1 MNARI
6 FFYTLVAGL
15 FILGI
20 TQTIQRHMAFD
31 IPWMPGET
39 RTVWNIDAKVEF
51 DATDKA
57 ILASLTTP
65 YTQAGFTQISQ
76 NAASPGYGLSFLY
89 EDSHPQ
95 AQWTIRQADGPQ
107 TLYYN
112 IQLLVDDES
121 KDQAIDKMPELV
133 ETEYGGAGVA
143 ADLAASS
150 DIIQDSLKTSA
161 DAFSFTRELLKQL
174 NAEDPNQNV
183 SLVLSGKATKTDVLM
198 ALLNEAKIPNKRIG
212 ALVLEDGR
220 RRQHL
225 QPLVQVFQEKDG
237 EIESRLFNASTI
249 KAVDR
254 TNLLLWDQSGKA
266 LLELIGGVNSRVS
279 FSMIQQDQPALAA
292 ILQKTDNEHLFNF
305 SIHSLP
311 IEDQSLFKGILMI
324 PLGVLIVVIMRVLIG
339 LKTSGT
345 FMPVLIAMAFIQ
357 TSLVTGLIGFILLVA
372 VGLFIRSY
380 LSHLNLLLVS
390 RISTVIIMVIL
401 LIALFG
407 VLSYKLG
414 LTEGLKI
421 TFFPMIILSWTIE
434 RMSVLWEEE
443 GPKEVFT
450 QGGGSLVVAVLAY
463 FIMSNEMARHLMFN
477 FIGLQFVVMS
487 LVLILGSYTGYRL
500 LELRRFKPLADKE

>member
-6 FFYTLVAGL
+6 FFFILVAGL
-15 FILGI
+15 MALGVF
-20 TQTIQRHMAFD
+20 QTVQRHMALD

-39 RTVWNIDAKVEF
+39 RTIWNIDAKVDF
-51 DATDKA
+51 VANDGPVR
-57 ILASLTTP
+57 ASLTTP
-65 YTQAGFTQISQ
+65 GKQASYTQISQ
-76 NAASPGYGLSFLY
+76 NAASPGYGLSFL
-89 EDSHPQ
+89 EDESSQ
-95 AQWTIRQADGPQ
+95 NAEWTIREASGKQ

-112 IQLLVDDES
+112 IQLLEDYKS
-121 KDQAIDKMPELV
+121 KDQQHLEMPELF
-133 ETEYGGAGVA
+133 EREYAAAGTA
-143 ADLAASS
+143 AGKS
-150 DIIQDSLKTSA
+150 IINDATKTSA
-161 DAFSFTRELLKQL
+161 DAYSFTREVLKQL
-174 NAEDPNQNV
+174 NAEEPNQNITLILN
-183 SLVLSGKATKTDVLM
+183 SKASKTELLI
-198 ALLNEAKIPNKRIG
+198 ALLNAAKIPTKKIG

-225 QPLVQVFQEKDG
+225 IPLVEVFQETDG
-237 EIESRLFNASTI
+237 IITSRLFDPNSI
-249 KAVDR
+249 GAVDR
-254 TNLLLWDQSGKA
+254 NNLLLWDQSGKA
-266 LLELIGGVNSRVS
+266 LLELTGGSDSKVS
-279 FSMIQQDQPALAA
+279 FSMIQQDQPALSAL
-292 ILQKTDNEHLFNF
+292 LQKSENEHLFNF

-311 IEDQSLFKGILMI
+311 VEDQSLFKGILMI
-324 PLGVLIVVIMRVLIG
+324 PLGVLIVVMMRVLVG

-357 TSLVTGLIGFILLVA
+357 TSLVTGLVGFILLVA

-443 GPKEVFT
+443 GAKEVFT
-450 QGGGSLVVAVLAY
+450 QGGGSLLVAVLAY
-463 FIMSNEMARHLMFN
+463 FVMSNDVTRHLMFN

-487 LVLILGSYTGYRL
+487 LVLLLGSYTGYRL
-500 LELRRFKPLADKE
+500 LELRRFKPLVDKE

>member
-6 FFYTLVAGL
+6 FFFTLVAGL
-15 FILGI
+15 FFLGI
-20 TQTIQRHMAFD
+20 FQTVQRHLAFD
-31 IPWMPGET
+31 IPWLPGET
-39 RTVWNIDAKVEF
+39 RSVWNIDAKIEF
-51 DATDKA
+51 EATGRPV
-57 ILASLTTP
+57 LASLTTP
-65 YTQAGFTQISQ
+65 NSQAGYTQISQ

-89 EDSHPQ
+89 EENNPQ
-95 AQWTIRQADGPQ
+95 AQWTIRKINGPQ

-112 IQLLVDDES
+112 IQLLVDNES
-121 KDQAIDKMPELV
+121 TDQEITEMPELLEV
-133 ETEYGGAGVA
+133 EYGAAIIA
-143 ADLAASS
+143 ADLAAGS
-150 DIIQDSLKTSA
+150 DIIKDSLKTSA
-161 DAFSFTRELLKQL
+161 DAFSFTREVLKQL
-174 NAEDPNQNV
+174 NADDPNQNV
-183 SLVLSGKATKTDVLM
+183 SLVLAGKSSKTDVLIT
-198 ALLNEAKIPNKRIG
+198 LLNEAKIPTKKVG
-212 ALVLEDGR
+212 ALLLEDGR
-220 RRQHL
+220 RRQYL
-225 QPLVQVFQEKDG
+225 QPLVEVFQEKNG
-237 EIESRLFNASTI
+237 KIESRLFDASSV

-254 TNLLLWDQSGKA
+254 SNLLLWDQSGKA
-266 LLELIGGVNSRVS
+266 LLELIGGVNSKVS
-279 FSMIQQDQPALAA
+279 FAMIQQDQPALAA
-292 ILQKTDNEHLFNF
+292 ILQKNDNEHLFNF

-324 PLGVLIVVIMRVLIG
+324 PLGVLVVVIMRVLVG

-357 TSLVTGLIGFILLVA
+357 TSLITGLVGFILLVA

-414 LTEGLKI
+414 LTEGLKV

-443 GPKEVFT
+443 GAKEVFT

-463 FIMSNEMARHLMFN
+463 FIMSSEIARHLMFN

-487 LVLILGSYTGYRL
+487 FVLILGSYTGYRL

>member
-1 MNARI
+1 MNARS
-6 FFYTLVAGL
+6 FFFVLVAGL
-15 FILGI
+15 MSLGI
-20 TQTIQRHMAFD
+20 FQTVQRHMALD

-39 RTVWNIDAKVEF
+39 RIIWNIDAKIDFNANEGPV
-51 DATDKA
+51 
-57 ILASLTTP
+57 LASLTTP
-65 YTQAGFTQISQ
+65 ERQAGFTKISQ
-76 NAASPGYGLSFLY
+76 NAASPGYGLSFIDDG
-89 EDSHPQ
+89 ETNK
-95 AQWTIRQADGPQ
+95 AEWTIREAKGKQ

-112 IQLLVDDES
+112 IQVLEDPKSL
-121 KDQAIDKMPELV
+121 DQGILEMPELF
-133 ETEYGGAGVA
+133 EKEYEASNASAGSAIIKA
-143 ADLAASS
+143 A
-150 DIIQDSLKTSA
+150 LKTSA
-161 DAFSFTRELLKQL
+161 DSFSFTREVLKQL
-174 NAEDPNQNV
+174 NAEVANQNV
-183 SLVLSGKATKTDVLM
+183 ALILTNKVSKTDLLI
-198 ALLNEAKIPNKRIG
+198 ALLNEAKIPTKKVG

-225 QPLVQVFQEKDG
+225 TPLVEVFQEKDG
-237 EIESRLFNASTI
+237 VITSKLFDANSLGT
-249 KAVDR
+249 VNRD
-254 TNLLLWDQSGKA
+254 NLLLWDQSGKA
-266 LLELIGGVNSRVS
+266 LLELTGGSDSKVS
-279 FSMIQQDQPALAA
+279 FSMIQQEQPALSAL
-292 ILQKTDNEHLFNF
+292 LQKSENEHLFNF

-311 IEDQSLFKGILMI
+311 VEDQSLFKGILMI
-324 PLGVLIVVIMRVLIG
+324 PLGVLIVVMMRVLVG

-357 TSLVTGLIGFILLVA
+357 TSLVTGLVGFILLVA

-443 GPKEVFT
+443 GAKEVMT
-450 QGGGSLVVAVLAY
+450 QGGGSLLVAVLAY
-463 FIMSNEMARHLMFN
+463 FVMSNDVTRHLMFN

-487 LVLILGSYTGYRL
+487 LVLLLGSYTGYRL

>member
-1 MNARI
+1 MNART
-6 FFYTLVAGL
+6 FFFVLVAGL
-15 FILGI
+15 LSLGI
-20 TQTIQRHMAFD
+20 FQTVQRHVAFD

-39 RTVWNIDAKVEF
+39 RTIWNIDAKINF
-51 DATDKA
+51 DANDGA
-57 ILASLTTP
+57 VLASLTTP
-65 YTQAGFTQISQ
+65 ERQASYTKISQ
-76 NAASPGYGLSFLY
+76 NAASPGYGLSFIDDG
-89 EDSHPQ
+89 ETQ
-95 AQWTIRQADGPQ
+95 KAEWTIREASGQQ

-112 IQLLVDDES
+112 IQVLEDAKSL
-121 KDQAIDKMPELV
+121 DQQILEMPTLFEK
-133 ETEYGGAGVA
+133 EYTSASIAAGTE
-143 ADLAASS
+143 
-150 DIIQDSLKTSA
+150 IIQDAMKTSA
-161 DAFSFTRELLKQL
+161 DAFSFTREVLKQL
-174 NAEDPNQNV
+174 NAESPNQNV
-183 SLVLSGKATKTDVLM
+183 ALILTAKASKTEILI
-198 ALLNEAKIPNKRIG
+198 ALLNEAKIPTKRIG

-225 QPLVQVFQEKDG
+225 TPLVEVFQETNG
-237 EIESRLFNASTI
+237 VIRSRLFDATSLNT
-249 KAVDR
+249 VNRD
-254 TNLLLWDQSGKA
+254 NLFLWDQSGKS
-266 LLELIGGVNSRVS
+266 LLELTGGDDSKVS
-279 FSMIQQDQPALAA
+279 FSMIQQEQPALSAL
-292 ILQKTDNEHLFNF
+292 LQKSENEHLFNF

-324 PLGVLIVVIMRVLIG
+324 PLGVMIVVMMRVLIG

-357 TSLVTGLIGFILLVA
+357 TSLVTGLVGFVLLVA
-372 VGLFIRSY
+372 IGLFIRSY

-443 GPKEVFT
+443 GAKEVLA
-450 QGGGSLVVAVLAY
+450 QGGGSLLVAVLAY
-463 FIMSNEMARHLMFN
+463 FVMSNDVTRHLMFN
-477 FIGLQFVVMS
+477 FIGLQFVVMAF
-487 LVLILGSYTGYRL
+487 VLLLGSYTGYRL

>member
-6 FFYTLVAGL
+6 FFFVLVAGL
-15 FILGI
+15 MLLGI
-20 TQTIQRHMAFD
+20 SQTVQRHYTLD
-31 IPWMPGET
+31 VPWMPGET
-39 RTVWNIDAKVEF
+39 RTIWNIDAKIDFNANEGPV
-51 DATDKA
+51 
-57 ILASLTTP
+57 LASLTTP
-65 YTQAGFTQISQ
+65 EAQAGFTKISQ
-76 NAASPGYGLSFLY
+76 NAASPGYGLSFL
-89 EDSHPQ
+89 EGKESKK
-95 AQWTIRQADGPQ
+95 AEWTIREASGKQ

-112 IQLLVDDES
+112 IQMLEDAKSVDKKINEV
-121 KDQAIDKMPELV
+121 PELF
-133 ETEYGGAGVA
+133 EKEYS
-143 ADLAASS
+143 ASS
-150 DIIQDSLKTSA
+150 TTAGNAIINDALKTSA
-161 DAFSFTRELLKQL
+161 DAYSFTREVLKQL
-174 NAEDPNQNV
+174 NADVPNQNV
-183 SLVLSGKATKTDVLM
+183 TLILNTKANKTDILI
-198 ALLNEAKIPNKRIG
+198 ALLNAADIPTKKIG

-225 QPLVQVFQEKDG
+225 TPLVEVFQESEG
-237 EIESRLFNASTI
+237 SITSQLFDANSMGI
-249 KAVDR
+249 INRDK
-254 TNLLLWDQSGKA
+254 LLLWDQSGKA
-266 LLELIGGVNSRVS
+266 LLELTGGSDSKVS
-279 FSMIQQDQPALAA
+279 FSMIKQDQPALSAL
-292 ILQKTDNEHLFNF
+292 LQKSENEHLFNF

-311 IEDQSLFKGILMI
+311 VEDQSLFKGILMI
-324 PLGVLIVVIMRVLIG
+324 PLGVLIVVMMRVLVG

-357 TSLVTGLIGFILLVA
+357 TSLVTGLVGFILLVA

-443 GPKEVFT
+443 GAKEVMT
-450 QGGGSLVVAVLAY
+450 QGGGSLLVAILAY
-463 FIMSNEMARHLMFN
+463 FAMSNDITRHLMFN

-487 LVLILGSYTGYRL
+487 LVLLLGSYTGYRL
-500 LELRRFKPLADKE
+500 LELRRFKPLVDKE

>member
-1 MNARI
+1 MNSRN
-6 FFYTLVAGL
+6 FFFILVAGL
-15 FILGI
+15 MSLGI
-20 TQTIQRHMAFD
+20 FQTIQRHMAFD
-31 IPWMPGET
+31 IPWLPGET
-39 RTVWNIDAKVEF
+39 RSIWNIDAKIEF
-51 DATDKA
+51 DA
-57 ILASLTTP
+57 IGEPVLASLTTP
-65 YTQAGFTQISQ
+65 NSQFGYIQISQ

-89 EDSHPQ
+89 EDNNPQ
-95 AQWTIRQADGPQ
+95 AQWAIRKANGPQ

-112 IQLLVDDES
+112 IQLLVDS
-121 KDQAIDKMPELV
+121 NSVDQPTLTMPSLFEV
-133 ETEYGGAGVA
+133 EYDAAG
-143 ADLAASS
+143 LAAGT
-150 DIIQDSLKTSA
+150 DIIKDAYKTSA
-161 DAFSFTRELLKQL
+161 DAFSFTREILKQL
-174 NAEDPNQNV
+174 NAEQPNQNV
-183 SLVLSGKATKTDVLM
+183 SLILTSKASKTDILIAILNGADIATKKV
-198 ALLNEAKIPNKRIG
+198 G
-212 ALVLEDGR
+212 ALTLEDGR

-225 QPLVQVFQEKDG
+225 QPLVEVFQEKNG
-237 EIESRLFNASTI
+237 KIESRLFDASTTA
-249 KAVDR
+249 AVDR
-254 TNLLLWDQSGKA
+254 HNLLLWDQSGKA
-266 LLELIGGVNSRVS
+266 LLELTGGENSKVS
-279 FSMIQQDQPALAA
+279 FSMIKQEQPALSA
-292 ILQKTDNEHLFNF
+292 ILQKNENDHLFNF

-324 PLGVLIVVIMRVLIG
+324 PLGVLIVVIMRVLVG

-357 TSLVTGLIGFILLVA
+357 TSLLTGLVGFIMLVA

-380 LSHLNLLLVS
+380 LSRLNLLLVS

-443 GPKEVFT
+443 GPKEVFV

-463 FIMSNEMARHLMFN
+463 FVMSNEVARHLMFN

-487 LVLILGSYTGYRL
+487 LVLVLGSYTGYRL

>member
-1 MNARI
+1 MNSRI
-6 FFYTLVAGL
+6 FFFVLVASL
-15 FILGI
+15 MLLGI
-20 TQTIQRHMAFD
+20 FQTIQRHIALD
-31 IPWMPGET
+31 IPWVPGEM
-39 RTVWNIDAKVEF
+39 RTIWNIDAKIDF
-51 DATDKA
+51 DANDGPV
-57 ILASLTTP
+57 LASLTTP
-65 YTQAGFTQISQ
+65 EHQAGFTKISQ
-76 NAASPGYGLSFLY
+76 NAASPGYGLSFLDDGATKKA
-89 EDSHPQ
+89 E
-95 AQWTIRQADGPQ
+95 WTIREASGKQ

-112 IQLLVDDES
+112 IQVLEDAKSVDPEITEMPALFEREYAEAG
-121 KDQAIDKMPELV
+121 KAAGKAIINN
-133 ETEYGGAGVA
+133 AF
-143 ADLAASS
+143 
-150 DIIQDSLKTSA
+150 KTSA
-161 DAFSFTRELLKQL
+161 DTFSFTREILKQL
-174 NAEDPNQNV
+174 NAEVANQNV
-183 SLVLSGKATKTDVLM
+183 TLILTTAESKTGLLI
-198 ALLNEAKIPNKRIG
+198 ALLNEAKIPTKKIG

-225 QPLVQVFQEKDG
+225 MPLVEVFQEKDG
-237 EIESRLFNASTI
+237 VITSRLFDANSI
-249 KAVDR
+249 GAVNRDD
-254 TNLLLWDQSGKA
+254 LLLWDQSGKA
-266 LLELIGGVNSRVS
+266 LLELTGGSDSKVS
-279 FSMIQQDQPALAA
+279 FSMIQQDQPALSAL
-292 ILQKTDNEHLFNF
+292 LQKSENEHLFNF

-311 IEDQSLFKGILMI
+311 VEDQSLFKGILMI
-324 PLGVLIVVIMRVLIG
+324 PLGVLIVVMMRVLIG

-357 TSLVTGLIGFILLVA
+357 TTLVTGLIGFILLVA

-443 GPKEVFT
+443 GAKEVMT
-450 QGGGSLVVAVLAY
+450 QGGGSLMVAILAY
-463 FIMSNEMARHLMFN
+463 FAMSNDITRHLMFN

-487 LVLILGSYTGYRL
+487 LVLLLGSYTGYRL

>member
-6 FFYTLVAGL
+6 FFFVLVASL
-15 FILGI
+15 MSLGVF
-20 TQTIQRHMAFD
+20 QSVQRHMALD
-31 IPWMPGET
+31 IPWIPGET
-39 RTVWNIDAKVEF
+39 RTIWNIDAKVDF
-51 DATDKA
+51 NANDGPVLAT
-57 ILASLTTP
+57 LTTP
-65 YTQAGFTQISQ
+65 ERQAGFTKISQ
-76 NAASPGYGLSFLY
+76 NAASPGYGLSFL
-89 EDSHPQ
+89 EDKESKR
-95 AQWTIRQADGPQ
+95 AEWTIREASGKQ

-112 IQLLVDDES
+112 IQMLEDNKSVDQKITE
-121 KDQAIDKMPELV
+121 MPELFDK
-133 ETEYGGAGVA
+133 EYT
-143 ADLAASS
+143 ASS
-150 DIIQDSLKTSA
+150 STAGRAIINDALKTSA
-161 DAFSFTRELLKQL
+161 DAYSFTREVLKQL
-174 NAEDPNQNV
+174 NADVPNQNV
-183 SLVLSGKATKTDVLM
+183 TLILTSKASKTDILI
-198 ALLNEAKIPNKRIG
+198 ALLNAAEIPTKKIG

-225 QPLVQVFQEKDG
+225 TPLVEVFQESEG
-237 EIESRLFNASTI
+237 VITSRLFDASSVG
-249 KAVDR
+249 AVDR
-254 TNLLLWDQSGKA
+254 DKLLLWDQSGVA
-266 LLELIGGVNSRVS
+266 LLELTGASDSKVS
-279 FSMIQQDQPALAA
+279 FSMIEQEQPALSAL
-292 ILQKTDNEHLFNF
+292 LQKSENDHLFNF

-311 IEDQSLFKGILMI
+311 VEDQSLFKGILMI
-324 PLGVLIVVIMRVLIG
+324 PLGVLIVVMMRVLVG

-357 TSLVTGLIGFILLVA
+357 TSLITGLVGFILLVA

-443 GPKEVFT
+443 GAKEVMA
-450 QGGGSLVVAVLAY
+450 QGGGSLLVAVLAY
-463 FIMSNEMARHLMFN
+463 FVMSNDVTRHLMFN

-487 LVLILGSYTGYRL
+487 LVLLLGSYTGYRL
-500 LELRRFKPLADKE
+500 LELRRFKPLVDKE